1 MLNRRLNGRGRMAGS
16 VAVTMALL
24 GGAAAVTTPAA
35 HADPVADCAEPA
47 VIDDLVAGQA
57 VNGLTVVSGT
67 TPVSFTGEVLGVY
80 EDGIA
85 PGIPMV
91 MARIDIAALGLPRVD
106 GIWQGMSG
114 SPVYTAGGDLIG
126 AVAYGLAYGTTDVA
140 GITPYADMDDYLD
153 GQGFAGDRVQVT
165 SRVAKTIA
173 KGSEVTAAQAS
184 QGFTELQV
192 PLGVSGVRST
202 RLEKAFTTQKARE
215 AHYLPRDAYQM
226 AAAPAAP
233 SAAVDPDTMM
243 AGGNMAAAMSYGDV
257 TQGGVGTATSVCD
270 GRVVGF
276 GHPASF
282 AGSTSMT
289 LHPADVVYVQEDP
302 LGVPFKLANLGAPAG
317 TVTDDHTT
325 GITGSFGALPHV
337 TDITSTVVYG
347 SRNRTGSSF
356 VSVPDA
362 AASTA
367 FYQQLA
373 NHDRVLDG
381 IVRGSELVSWTITG
395 VDNGT
400 PFTLRGADRYA
411 SSSDIAFEAPWDIAD
426 TVYFLS
432 SFSGVSI
439 NDVTIDGTVVNDW
452 STWRLSQVQQRRA
465 GHWVKITRADAA
477 VARSGKP
484 LALRAVLQNS
494 TGTTTVPLSFA
505 IPKKAKG
512 HSGMLLVTGGA
523 SDWSYG
529 GEAESVAQ
537 LKRLLASTVR
547 NDALLAQLYIP
558 GRGRG
563 GVDKRVVSEP
573 TDKVVTGE
581 RMVNVMVR

>member
-1 MLNRRLNGRGRMAGS
+1 MIKTTSTGRARTAGS

-24 GGAAAVTTPAA
+24 GAAAAVTTGPA
-35 HADPVADCAEPA
+35 HADPTADCAEPA

-57 VNGLTVVSGT
+57 VNGLTVVAGT
-67 TPVSFTGEVLGVY
+67 TPVPFTGEILGVY

-91 MARIDIAALGLPRVD
+91 MARMDIAALGLPKVD

-126 AVAYGLAYGTTDVA
+126 AVAYGLAYGTSDVA
-140 GITPYADMDDYLD
+140 GITPFADMDDYLD
-153 GQGFAGDRVQVT
+153 GQGFAGDRVQVP
-165 SRVAKTIA
+165 SRIAREIA
-173 KGSEVTAAQAS
+173 KGSDVTAAQAS

-192 PLGVSGVRST
+192 PLGVSGVRSA
-202 RLEKAFTTQKARE
+202 RLEKAFATQKKRT
-215 AHYLPRDAYQM
+215 AHYLPRTAYQM

-233 SAAVDPDTMM
+233 SAAVDPDSMV
-243 AGGNMAAAMSYGDV
+243 AGGNMAATLSYGDV

-276 GHPASF
+276 GHPAAFS
-282 AGSTSMT
+282 GTTSMT
-289 LHPADVVYVQEDP
+289 LHPADVIYVQEDP

-325 GITGSFGALPHV
+325 GITGSFGTLPQV
-337 TDITSTVVYG
+337 TDITSTIAYAG
-347 SRNRTGSSF
+347 RNRTGSSH

-381 IVRGSELVSWTITG
+381 IVKGSELVTWSITG
-395 VDNGT
+395 AENGT

-411 SSSDIAFEAPWDIAD
+411 SSYDIAFEAPWEIAD

-432 SFSGVSI
+432 SLRGVTI
-439 NDVTIDGTVVNDW
+439 DDVTINGDVVDDW
-452 STWRLSQVQQRRA
+452 STWRITQLQQKRA
-465 GHWVKITRADAA
+465 GHWVRVSRNLPA
-477 VARSGKP
+477 VAKAGKQ
-484 LALRAVLQNS
+484 LALRAVLTNS
-494 TGTTTVPLSFA
+494 TGSTTVPLSFH
-505 IPKKAKG
+505 IPKKASG
-512 HSGMLLVTGGA
+512 RPGMLLATGGA
-523 SDWSYG
+523 WSWSDGS
-529 GEAESVAQ
+529 EADSVAE
-537 LKRLLASTVR
+537 LKKVLAANVR
-547 NDALLAQLYIP
+547 NDAVLAQLYLA
-558 GRGRG
+558 GRGRNS
-563 GVDKRVVSEP
+563 VEKRLVSDP

-581 RMVNVMVR
+581 RMVSVEVR